1 MVWLHVTNGHIM
13 LQNSRSS
20 RDKVSLHR
28 ERLRAQGLRPVQ
40 IWVPDVR
47 ARSFVAAARS
57 SPRRWPPATMRR
69 QINNSSTRF
78 PRAYR
83 VKRGEIWTASRGA
96 SYTGKPRPA
105 VIVQEDRFDQTSS
118 ITLCA
123 FATDP
128 TDAPLLRM
136 LIEPTDRN
144 GLKSASRLMID
155 KITTVRKA
163 RLGKRIGKLNDE
175 DTVRLNRA
183 LTVFLGLAR

>member
-1 MVWLHVTNGHIM
+1 M
-13 LQNSRSS
+13 
-20 RDKVSLHR
+20 
-28 ERLRAQGLRPVQ
+28 
-40 IWVPDVR
+40 
-47 ARSFVAAARS
+47 
-57 SPRRWPPATMRR
+57 
-69 QINNSSTRF
+69 
-78 PRAYR
+78 
-83 VKRGEIWTASRGA
+83 KRGEVWTVSGGA
-96 SYTGKPRPA
+96 SYTGKSRPA

-123 FATDP
+123 FTTDP
-128 TDAPLLRM
+128 TEAPLLRM

-155 KITTVRKA
+155 KITTVPKA

>member
-1 MVWLHVTNGHIM
+1 
-13 LQNSRSS
+13 
-20 RDKVSLHR
+20 
-28 ERLRAQGLRPVQ
+28 
-40 IWVPDVR
+40 
-47 ARSFVAAARS
+47 
-57 SPRRWPPATMRR
+57 
-69 QINNSSTRF
+69 
-78 PRAYR
+78 
-83 VKRGEIWTASRGA
+83 VKRGEVWTVSGGA
-96 SYTGKPRPA
+96 NYKGKPRPA

-123 FATDP
+123 FTTDP

-144 GLKSASRLMID
+144 GLKGASRLMID
-155 KITTVRKA
+155 KITTVPKA